1 VNEYREAFHGMKR
14 RRIFAA
20 TAVGAVAALLIS
32 ACSSSSSSSSGS
44 STTPTTGAVAFNAGI
59 TGVVNPSTHKGGT
72 LIFDNSSTPD
82 SFDPGN
88 TYYAWV
94 LNFDRLFAMPMFTY
108 KSCPGSCGNA
118 LVPDLATDM
127 GTVSDNGLTWT
138 FHIQSDVKFENGT
151 VVDSQDVKYA
161 IERTYDRSVLANGPT
176 YYQVLLT
183 DPSYP
188 GPYKDRSKN
197 LMGLTAI
204 DTPNATTLVFHL
216 QAPFPDLAYV
226 LAFPNSAPV
235 LPSADTGSNY
245 QLHPLSTGPYMFQSY
260 ALNKQLILVPNP
272 QWNPATDPNAS
283 QLPSQ
288 IIVNLNVNQADIDNR
303 LIHGDI
309 EVDSA
314 GTGLAA
320 AGRAQVLANPT
331 LKADADNPVNGF
343 ARFIYINTKVAPLN
357 NVHCREA
364 VEYAADKV
372 TMQTAWGGPL
382 AGGQIASTIMPPV
395 IVGYKSFDYYNAL
408 SQPNGDLTAAKQQLA
423 MCGQPNGFSTNLAY
437 RSDRPTETAA
447 VTALQASLASAGIKV
462 TLKGFPAG
470 SYYTDFAGAPA
481 YVHSHDLGLAAG
493 GWGAD
498 WPNGFGFLDELIAG
512 NTIAPTGNTNI
523 AELNDPAI
531 NNLFTESS
539 KVSGAARTAIWSQID
554 MLAMKDAAILPMVYQ
569 KVVLYRPSNLTNVYV
584 QAYYGMY
591 NYAVMGVSS

>member
-1 VNEYREAFHGMKR
+1 MKR
-14 RRIFAA
+14 RRIIAA
-20 TAVGAVAALLIS
+20 TAVGAAAALLVS
-32 ACSSSSSSSSGS
+32 ACSGSGSSSGS
-44 STTPTTGAVAFNAGI
+44 SSTTTGAVAFNAGI
-59 TGVVNPSTHKGGT
+59 SGVVNPSTHKGGT
-72 LIFDNSSTPD
+72 LIYDNSSTPD

-127 GTVSDNGLTWT
+127 GTVSDNGKTWT
-138 FHIQSDVKFENGT
+138 FHIQPDVKFENGT
-151 VVDSQDVKYA
+151 VVTSADVKYA
-161 IERTYDRSVLANGPT
+161 IERTYDRSVMANGPT

-188 GPYKDRSKN
+188 GPYKDRAKN

-216 QAPFPDLAYV
+216 VAPFPDLPYV

-235 LPSADTGSNY
+235 LPSADTGTNY
-245 QLHPLSTGPYMFQSY
+245 QLHPLSTGPYMFKSY
-260 ALNKQLILVPNP
+260 TLNKQLILVPNP

-331 LKADADNPVNGF
+331 LKADSDNPVNGF
-343 ARFIYINTKVAPLN
+343 SRFIYLNTKIAPLN
-357 NVHCREA
+357 NLHCREA

-372 TMQTAWGGPL
+372 TMQTAWGGPV
-382 AGGQIASTIMPPV
+382 AGGQIASTIMPPN
-395 IVGYKSFDYYNAL
+395 IIGYKSFDYYNAL
-408 SQPNGDLTAAKQQLA
+408 SQPNGDITAAKQQLA
-423 MCGQPNGFSTNLAY
+423 LCGQPNGFSTNLAY

-447 VTALQASLASAGIKV
+447 VTALQASLATAGIKV
-462 TLKGFPAG
+462 TLKGFPSG

-481 YVHSHDLGLAAG
+481 YVHSHDLGMAAG

-498 WPNGFGFLDELIAG
+498 WPNGFGFLDELVNG

-523 AELNDPAI
+523 SELNDPVI
-531 NNLFTESS
+531 NNMFAQSS
-539 KVSGAARTAIWSQID
+539 TLTGAARTAIWSQID
-554 MLAMKDAAILPMVYQ
+554 EQALKDAAVLPMVYQ
-569 KVVLYRPSNLTNVYV
+569 KVLLYRPSNLTNVYV
-584 QAYYGMY
+584 QPYYGMY
-591 NYAVMGVSS
+591 NYAVLGVSS

>member
-1 VNEYREAFHGMKR
+1 MKR
-14 RRIFAA
+14 RRIIAA
-20 TAVGAVAALLIS
+20 TAFGAAAALLIS

-44 STTPTTGAVAFNAGI
+44 SSATPTTGAVAFNAGI
-59 TGVVNPSTHKGGT
+59 SSVVNPSTHKGGT

-108 KSCPGSCGNA
+108 KSCPGSCGLQ

-127 GTVSDNGLTWT
+127 GTTSDNGLTWT
-138 FHIQSDVKFENGT
+138 FHIQPNVKFENGT
-151 VVDSQDVKYA
+151 VVTSADVKYA
-161 IERTYDRSVLANGPT
+161 IERTYDRSVMANGPT

-183 DPSYP
+183 DPKYP
-188 GPYKDRSKN
+188 GPYKDKSAT
-197 LMGLTAI
+197 GSTAI
-204 DTPNATTLVFHL
+204 DTPNATTIVFHL
-216 QAPFPDLAYV
+216 AAPFPDLPYV

-235 LPSADTGSNY
+235 LQSADTGANY
-245 QLHPLSTGPYMFQSY
+245 QLHPLSTGPYMFKSY

-283 QLPSQ
+283 QLASQ
-288 IIVNLNVNQADIDNR
+288 IIMNLNVNQADIDNR
-303 LIHGDI
+303 VIHGDI
-309 EVDSA
+309 QVDSA

-343 ARFIYINTKVAPLN
+343 ARFIYLNTKVAPMN
-357 NVHCREA
+357 NIHCREA

-408 SQPNGDLTAAKQQLA
+408 SQPNGDVTAAKQQLA

-447 VTALQASLASAGIKV
+447 VTALQASLASVGIKV
-462 TLKGFPAG
+462 TLKGFPSG

-481 YVHSHDLGLAAG
+481 YVHAHDLGMAAG

-498 WPNGFGFLDELIAG
+498 WPNGFGFLDELVAG

-523 AELNDPAI
+523 SELNDPVI
-531 NNLFTESS
+531 NNLFTQSS
-539 KVSGAARTAIWSQID
+539 TLTGAARTAVWSQID
-554 MLAMKDAAILPMVYQ
+554 QQAMKDAAILPMVYQ